1 MINAYLN
8 FPGTC
13 AEAFRAY
20 EKIFDGKIAFIMKF
34 GDSPMKDQVPVDQHD
49 RVIHATLAIA
59 GGVVG
64 GSDAP
69 VAMFKQPQ
77 GFAVSVSLPVADC
90 ERIFPLLADGGTVT
104 MELQKTFW
112 AERFGMVTDRFGTPW
127 MLSGDHNGPP

>member
-13 AEAFRAY
+13 AEAFHAY
-20 EKIFDGKIAFIMKF
+20 EKIFNGKISFIMKF
-34 GDSPMKDQVPVDQHD
+34 GDSPMKDEMPADQHD

-59 GGVVG
+59 GGVVM

-69 VAMFKQPQ
+69 AAMFKPPQ
-77 GFAVSVSLPVADC
+77 GFAVSVSLPVAEC
-90 ERIFPLLADGGTVT
+90 ERIFPLLADAGTVT

-112 AERFGMVTDRFGTPW
+112 AESFGMVTDRYGTPW
-127 MLSGDHNGPP
+127 MFSGGETGAP